1 MTLFNLSLKNIRR
14 KLFRSAAIATPVVLV
29 VSLLIFTLSI
39 NERIGST
46 IGKTLNRLGGD
57 VMVVPAGALTAAQQF
72 LIESKRSTFYMD
84 RTVLDKIKN
93 NKYVDKITYHTYL
106 TTMPGLCCGVSEAQ
120 IIAFNPDTDFVVSS
134 WLKGA
139 SGKKLDRGEI
149 IVGSTTYEEWQVLRI
164 EDAAKILGKDFKIA
178 GVLEP
183 TGTSFDNTVF
193 AREDDVMEAIGKGL
207 TAREISP
214 DKISVIFIKLAEGY
228 TPEAVSALIE
238 QEFLEVDAVPRG
250 DIGRGLKNT
259 LSDLNTVF
267 TITVILTG
275 VFSLWMIGVFFAA
288 IVNERMRE
296 AGIIRALGAKKT
308 HLFGI
313 FILEAII
320 IGVIGSISGVVVGN
334 ILNGLFFNKFLI
346 TSGLSAKISVLSI
359 LEINAF
365 SFLIGIAICT
375 VGALLPI
382 IRVSKMDAYEA
393 IRKGE

>member
-14 KLFRSAAIATPVVLV
+14 KLLRSGAIATPLVLV
-29 VSLLIFTLSI
+29 TSLLIFTLSI

-46 IGKTLNRLGGD
+46 IEKTLDRLGGD

-72 LIESKRSTFYMD
+72 LIESKRSTFYLE
-84 RTVLDKIKN
+84 RRVLDKIKN
-93 NKYVDKITYHTYL
+93 NKYVDKITSHTYL

-120 IIAFNPDTDFVVSS
+120 IIVFNPDTDFVVSA
-134 WLKGA
+134 WLKGT
-139 SGKKLDRGEI
+139 SGKKLDRGEV
-149 IVGSTTYEEWQVLRI
+149 IVGSTAYEEWQVLKI
-164 EDAAKILGKDFKIA
+164 EDAAKILGKDFKIRA
-178 GVLEP
+178 VLEP

-193 AREDDVMEAIGKGL
+193 VREDDVLEAIGKGL

-214 DKISVIFIKLAEGY
+214 DKISVIFIKLADGY
-228 TPEAVSALIE
+228 TPEAVSAQIE

-250 DIGRGLKNT
+250 DIGKGLKDT
-259 LSDLNTVF
+259 LSDLNTIF
-267 TITVILTG
+267 TITVILAG

-296 AGIIRALGAKKT
+296 AGIIRALGARKT

-320 IGVIGSISGVVVGN
+320 IGAIGSTLGVIVGN
-334 ILNGLFFNKFLI
+334 LLEGLFFKSLI
-346 TSGLSAKISVLSI
+346 TLDLSGKLSLFSI
-359 LEINAF
+359 LKINAL
-365 SFLIGIAICT
+365 SFLMGIAICS

-382 IRVSKMDAYEA
+382 IRVSKMDVYEA